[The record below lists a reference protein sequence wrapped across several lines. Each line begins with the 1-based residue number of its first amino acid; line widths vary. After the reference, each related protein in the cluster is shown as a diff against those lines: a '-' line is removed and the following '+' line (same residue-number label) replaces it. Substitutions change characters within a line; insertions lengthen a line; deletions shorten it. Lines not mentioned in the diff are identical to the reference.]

1 VVAAALIP
9 AATRQEKAKV
19 EENLTVNNKTILLV
33 EDNLDDEILTL
44 RALERNNIRN
54 EVVVVRDGAEAL
66 DYLFARGTYAP
77 RTDHTPPCALSV
89 LDAQTFN
96 IVPTWAL
103 LPGFTNVF
111 TITLTVDNLGLGPN
125 VSFIYT
131 GVYDPLTSVPGNPS
145 QLIPAITGTYFVT
158 GDGSACSV
166 ATQSSPGTF
175 VATLLPTIS
184 SGSASGSLDG
194 FTAEDGSAFDST
206 VDATIT
212 FSAPPAPGQIAGTV
226 SLTPNPTFGNK
237 ACFAAATNGV
247 VDSLTINS
255 DLSTQSGVAEYIYA
269 EGFDP
274 QGVPTKLFLN
284 GFSVN
289 LYSTLSNTDPHAIQI
304 TSDEWAVAAA
314 IGEDNPSASPDGVS
328 NDGTNNVMVF
338 LYGVV
343 GGACDGAGGID
354 LPFHYVSGTPIV
366 HKHKKHVRSGGAIR
380 GRGRIEPRENWRQ
393 SFRLPET
400 RPQAKTN

>member
-1 VVAAALIP
+1 MKFAIGMAMLTAMFLVPQISYAQVPVGRWEIVHTSGDNSAQTALYPGSFSTFLLADGTGYTYGSFSSSICVV
-9 AATRQEKAKV
+9 
-19 EENLTVNNKTILLV
+19 
-33 EDNLDDEILTL
+33 
-44 RALERNNIRN
+44 
-54 EVVVVRDGAEAL
+54 
-66 DYLFARGTYAP
+66 
-77 RTDHTPPCALSV
+77 
-89 LDAQTFN
+89 DAQTFN

-111 TITLTVDNLGLGPN
+111 TITITVDNLGLGPN

-131 GVYDPLTSVPGNPS
+131 GVYNPLTPVPGNPS
-145 QLIPAITGTYFVT
+145 QHIPAITGTYFVT
-158 GDGSACSV
+158 GDASACSV
-166 ATQSSPGTF
+166 ATSPSSSGNF

-184 SGSASGSLDG
+184 SGSASGSLDNL
-194 FTAEDGSAFDST
+194 TAEDGSPFDSP

-226 SLTPNPTFGNK
+226 SLTPNPTLGTN
-237 ACFAAATNGV
+237 ACFATTSGV
-247 VDSLTINS
+247 VDPLTINS

-289 LYSTLSNTDPHAIQI
+289 LYLAPNSDPNAIQI
-304 TSDEWAVAAA
+304 TTDEWAVAAA
-314 IGEDNPSASPDGVS
+314 IGEDNPSAGTAGVS
-328 NDGTNNVMVF
+328 NDGTNNDMVF

-366 HKHKKHVRSGGAIR
+366 HKHKKQVRSGGAIR
-380 GRGRIEPRENWRQ
+380 GRGRIEPGENWRQ
-393 SFRLPET
+393 SFPLPET
-400 RPQAKTN
+400 RLRSKTK

>member
-1 VVAAALIP
+1 MKFAIGMAMLITMYLVPQISYAQVPVGRWEIVHTSGDNSAQTALYP
-9 AATRQEKAKV
+9 GSFSTF
-19 EENLTVNNKTILLV
+19 
-33 EDNLDDEILTL
+33 L
-44 RALERNNIRN
+44 RA
-54 EVVVVRDGAEAL
+54 DGTG
-66 DYLFARGTYAP
+66 YTYGSFSSSI
-77 RTDHTPPCALSV
+77 CV
-89 LDAQTFN
+89 LDVLTFN

-111 TITLTVDNLGLGPN
+111 TITITVDNLGLGPN

-131 GVYDPLTSVPGNPS
+131 GVYDPLTPVPGDPS
-145 QLIPAITGTYFVT
+145 QLIPTITGTYFVQ

-166 ATQSSPGTF
+166 ATESSPGNF

-194 FTAEDGSAFDST
+194 FTAEDGSAFDSA

-212 FSAPPAPGQIAGTV
+212 FTAPPAPGQIAGTV
-226 SLTPNPTFGNK
+226 SLTPNPTFGGN
-237 ACFAAATNGV
+237 ACFATTDGV
-247 VDSLTINS
+247 VDPLTINS
-255 DLSTQSGVAEYIYA
+255 DLSTQSGVAEYMYA

-274 QGVPTKLFLN
+274 QGVPTKLYLN

-289 LYSTLSNTDPHAIQI
+289 LYFAPNTDPNATQI
-304 TSDEWAVAAA
+304 TSNQWAAAAA
-314 IGEDNPSASPDGVS
+314 IGEDNPSAAPDGVS
-328 NDGTNNVMVF
+328 NDGTNSVMVF
-338 LYGVV
+338 LYGVI

-380 GRGRIEPRENWRQ
+380 GRGRIEERENWRDP
-393 SFRLPET
+393 FPLPET
-400 RPQAKTN
+400 RPHAKTK

>member
-1 VVAAALIP
+1 MKFAIGIAMLVTTLLFP
-9 AATRQEKAKV
+9 ATSRAQVPVGRWEIVHTSG
-19 EENLTVNNKTILLV
+19 
-33 EDNLDDEILTL
+33 DNSAQTDMYPGSFSTFL
-44 RALERNNIRN
+44 RA
-54 EVVVVRDGAEAL
+54 DGTG
-66 DYLFARGTYAP
+66 YTYGTFSSSI
-77 RTDHTPPCALSV
+77 CV

-96 IVPTWAL
+96 IVPTWTSLGGGGNA
-103 LPGFTNVF
+103 FQI
-111 TITLTVDNLGLGPN
+111 TITVDNLGLAPN

-131 GVYDPLTSVPGNPS
+131 GVYNPLTPVPGNPS
-145 QLIPAITGTYFVT
+145 QLIPAITGTYSVT

-166 ATQSSPGTF
+166 VTQSSPGKF

-184 SGSASGSLDG
+184 SGLASGSLDS

-226 SLTPNPTFGNK
+226 SLTPNPKFGNN
-237 ACFAAATNGV
+237 ACFAATNGV
-247 VDSLTINS
+247 VDSLTINP

-289 LYSTLSNTDPHAIQI
+289 LYSTLNNTDPNAIQI
-304 TSDEWAVAAA
+304 TSNEWAVAAA
-314 IGEDNPSASPDGVS
+314 IGEDNPSAGIDGVS

-354 LPFHYVSGTPIV
+354 LPFHYVSGTPII
-366 HKHKKHVRSGGAIR
+366 HKHKKKHRIR
-380 GRGRIEPRENWRQ
+380 GRGRIETSENWRD
-393 SFRLPET
+393 SFPLPET
-400 RPQAKTN
+400 QPATPSQSDIRTSKSVRVGQR

>member
-1 VVAAALIP
+1 MKFAIGA
-9 AATRQEKAKV
+9 
-19 EENLTVNNKTILLV
+19 ILLITAFLFPMTSRAQV
-33 EDNLDDEILTL
+33 PVGRWEIVHTSGDNSAQTDMYPGGFSTFLK
-44 RALERNNIRN
+44 A
-54 EVVVVRDGAEAL
+54 DGTG
-66 DYLFARGTYAP
+66 YTYGTFSSSL
-77 RTDHTPPCALSV
+77 CV

-96 IVPTWAL
+96 IVPTWTSVA
-103 LPGFTNVF
+103 GNTFQ
-111 TITLTVDNLGLGPN
+111 ITLTVDNLGLGPN

-131 GVYDPLTSVPGNPS
+131 GAYNPLTPVPGNPT
-145 QLIPAITGTYFVT
+145 QLIPAITGTYSVT
-158 GDGSACSV
+158 GDASACSDV
-166 ATQSSPGTF
+166 TLSNPGTF
-175 VATLLPTIS
+175 VATFLPTIS
-184 SGSASGSLDG
+184 SGSASGSLDS

-226 SLTPNPTFGNK
+226 SLTPNPTFGSN
-237 ACFAAATNGV
+237 ACFAATHGV
-247 VDSLTINS
+247 VDSLTINPN
-255 DLSTQSGVAEYIYA
+255 LSTQSGVAEYIYA

-284 GFSVN
+284 GFSVD
-289 LYSTLSNTDPHAIQI
+289 LYSTVSNTDPNAIQI

-314 IGEDNPSASPDGVS
+314 IGEDNPGAGTDGVS

-366 HKHKKHVRSGGAIR
+366 HKHKKHVRKGGAIR
-380 GRGRIEPRENWRQ
+380 GRGRIDTREDWRH
-393 SFRLPET
+393 SFTPPET
-400 RPQAKTN
+400 LPVAPKQSDNKTSKPGRPAPR

>member
-1 VVAAALIP
+1 MKFAIAMALLI
-9 AATRQEKAKV
+9 TM
-19 EENLTVNNKTILLV
+19 LLV
-33 EDNLDDEILTL
+33 PRISYAQVPVGRWEIVHTSGDNTAQTDLYPGSFSTFL
-44 RALERNNIRN
+44 RA
-54 EVVVVRDGAEAL
+54 DGTG
-66 DYLFARGTYAP
+66 YTYGSFSSSI
-77 RTDHTPPCALSV
+77 CV
-89 LDAQTFN
+89 IDAQTFN

-111 TITLTVDNLGLGPN
+111 TITIAVDNLGLGPN
-125 VSFIYT
+125 VSFNYT
-131 GVYDPLTSVPGNPS
+131 GVYDPLTPVPGNPS
-145 QLIPAITGTYFVT
+145 QHIPTITGTYFVT

-166 ATQSSPGTF
+166 TTLSSPGNF

-184 SGSASGSLDG
+184 SCSASGSLDNL
-194 FTAEDGSAFDST
+194 TAEDGSPFDST

-226 SLTPNPTFGNK
+226 SLTPNPTFGTK
-237 ACFAAATNGV
+237 ACFAATDGI

-274 QGVPTKLFLN
+274 QGVPTKLYLN

-289 LYSTLSNTDPHAIQI
+289 LYHTLSNTDPNATQI

-338 LYGVV
+338 FYGVI

-354 LPFHYVSGTPIV
+354 LPFHYVSGSPIV

-380 GRGRIEPRENWRQ
+380 GRGRIEPGENWRQ
-393 SFRLPET
+393 SFPLPET
-400 RPQAKTN
+400 RPHPKTK